1 MKKRIRKNL
10 ISSYTYI
17 SFAFLSLYSA
27 SWGIQNFSLHRPNKF
42 WREPGSNFYFSKEF
56 FIIALLIVFSFLALS
71 NLIYYFI
78 KKKLFKKLFLAL
90 LFYGFLCNII
100 WVLPYVRSKND
111 LLSELTSFITTMVIW
126 TVAMGSVFFINKKGE

>member
-1 MKKRIRKNL
+1 MKKFL
-10 ISSYTYI
+10 ISVYTYI

-27 SWGIQNFSLHRPNKF
+27 SWGIQNFFLHRPNKF
-42 WREPGSNFYFSKEF
+42 WREPGNNFYLSKEF
-56 FIIALLIVFSFLALS
+56 FIIALLIVFSLLALS

-78 KKKLFKKLFLAL
+78 NKKLLKNLFFAL

-100 WVLPYVRSKND
+100 WVLIYAESKND
-111 LLSELTSFITTMVIW
+111 ILNELTSFITTTVIW

>member
-1 MKKRIRKNL
+1 MKKFL
-10 ISSYTYI
+10 ISVYTYI

-27 SWGIQNFSLHRPNKF
+27 SWGIDNFVIHRPNKF
-42 WREPGSNFYFSKEF
+42 WREPGNNFYFSKEF
-56 FIIALLIVFSFLALS
+56 FIIALLIIFSFLALS

-78 KKKLFKKLFLAL
+78 NKKLLKKLFFAL
-90 LFYGFLCNII
+90 LLYGFLCNII
-100 WVLPYVRSKND
+100 WVLLYVRSKND